1 MRRLALAS
9 LALLAVSP
17 SAAQEPAAVPAAVER
32 PPRVLL
38 RTVAG
43 DILLTL
49 DPDAAPRHV
58 EQILKLVRAGVYDGT
73 HFFRV
78 QPDFVIQLGNA
89 QDRLQPLSPE
99 QLALIHPIP
108 AEISDRI
115 HRPGALSMAR
125 SADDPDSAETSFSI
139 LLDFAPHLDGQYTVF
154 GHVERGVEV
163 LQELLRVP
171 RDAQY
176 RPLQRLTVVSAGVV
190 RPDVPTEQVPLAAAR
205 GMMETN
211 FWGAVRMI
219 QAVVPGMRERGRG
232 VVVNVSSVAGVTAAP
247 LGGFYSASKFALEAV
262 SEALKLEVGHFGVRV
277 ALVEPGFFD
286 TAFRGNSRQH
296 GVDEPPYD
304 ELHRLWDGA
313 DGKLLGGA
321 SRPRPRAVADAIA
334 DAIEGKDQR
343 LRIPVGQDAELVCAT
358 RAKLDDAAFESA
370 MRSTLGIDW

>member
-1 MRRLALAS
+1 MRILITGCSTGIGRSTAEALTERGHEVVATARRPETLADLDVAARLGLDVDDDAS
-9 LALLAVSP
+9 
-17 SAAQEPAAVPAAVER
+17 
-32 PPRVLL
+32 
-38 RTVAG
+38 VA
-43 DILLTL
+43 
-49 DPDAAPRHV
+49 
-58 EQILKLVRAGVYDGT
+58 AGVAAAGPLDAL
-73 HFFRV
+73 V
-78 QPDFVIQLGNA
+78 NNA
-89 QDRLQPLSPE
+89 GRGEGGP
-99 QLALIHPIP
+99 
-108 AEISDRI
+108 
-115 HRPGALSMAR
+115 
-125 SADDPDSAETSFSI
+125 
-139 LLDFAPHLDGQYTVF
+139 
-154 GHVERGVEV
+154 VEK
-163 LQELLRVP
+163 
-171 RDAQY
+171 
-176 RPLQRLTVVSAGVV
+176 
-190 RPDVPTEQVPLAAAR
+190 VPLAAAR